1 MTPSIGD
8 GILSGTVRK
17 FVVEIMENF
26 NEEEVVKKYGDIPT
40 KIVFGKPLFSDIL
53 SWRGVVIMSTSRLLL
68 PINHLYID
76 INDKMLLKLVG
87 NDEHH
92 KIFDLPKCKECG
104 YRKIA
109 YENDKNRLET
119 MRLFIKDHLKYCS
132 VFIGSVLQSDS
143 NN

>member
-1 MTPSIGD
+1 MTPSIED

-17 FVVEIMENF
+17 FVVEIMENL
-26 NEEEVVKKYGDIPT
+26 NEEEVVKEYGEIPK

-76 INDKMLLKLVG
+76 IDDEMLVKLVG

-92 KIFDLPKCKECG
+92 TIFDFPKCKECG

-109 YENDKNRLET
+109 YENDKNRLEN
-119 MRLFIKDHLKYCS
+119 MRLFIKDHLKCSS